1 MLKNSR
7 IIQAWQHPTLR
18 LLYSER
24 LDGARL
30 LAIIMPPNIVR
41 MLSLFVPRFVSSAVN
56 LILDIEIQNMNG
68 CVGHNKL
75 V

>member
-1 MLKNSR
+1 MLKNSY
-7 IIQAWQHPTLR
+7 IIQALQHPTLR
-18 LLYSER
+18 LLYSEW

-30 LAIIMPPNIVR
+30 LAIIMPPNCSHALIVR
-41 MLSLFVPRFVSSAVN
+41 VSVR
-56 LILDIEIQNMNG
+56 ILYLLLGIEIQNMNA